1 MKRKWCRQES
11 YSLTPY
17 LLISKESMLPKY
29 LSNLTIWLY
38 VLGGRHYA
46 EATIEIDGRE
56 NHSLTLDTHHLTR
69 RKVGNEEDA
78 LAYKVFGIVII
89 GCDA

>member
-1 MKRKWCRQES
+1 
-11 YSLTPY
+11 
-17 LLISKESMLPKY
+17 MLKHASWTIIVIA
-29 LSNLTIWLY
+29 LANLTTWLY
-38 VLGGRHYA
+38 VLGGRHDA
-46 EATIEIDGRE
+46 EASVVVDGRE